1 MDQLKAMR
9 VFVRVIDE
17 GSFAGAARAL
27 DLAPAVVTRLVA
39 DLEEQIGAR
48 LINRTTRSL
57 ALTEVGANY
66 LERVRQI
73 VNDIDEANA
82 YAFTATEELRG
93 TLRVAGPGPLL
104 MPGVVRLL
112 PEFRR
117 RYPKVELDISVVP
130 PLEAPD
136 ENADVTLLVQGL
148 REING
153 DFVARLLAHS
163 EVVLCATPDYLSARG
178 RPTTPADL
186 AVQDVLVP
194 ELPLA
199 PSEWTFCRR
208 DTEGR
213 TAEVVTLAP
222 KRSMLS
228 SDNPALLTSAA
239 TCGMGIAAT
248 LSLTVADALRE
259 GTLERVLPEWHVA
272 TYKVYVALPSR
283 KHLPKRTRVFTDFLI
298 EKFGGEPI
306 DPWLAA
312 IGQS

>member
-73 VNDIDEANA
+73 VADVDEANA
-82 YAFTATEELRG
+82 YAFSATEELRG
-93 TLRVAGPGPLL
+93 VLRVAGPAPLL
-104 MPGVVRLL
+104 MPSVVRHL

-117 RYPKVELDISVVP
+117 RYPKVDIDVAVVP
-130 PLEAPD
+130 PLQAPD
-136 ENADVTLLVQGL
+136 ENADVTLLVQGPRGL
-148 REING
+148 EG

-163 EVVLCATPDYLSARG
+163 EVVLCATPAYLDSRG
-178 RPTTPADL
+178 RPAEPRDL
-186 AVQDVLVP
+186 AQQAVLVP
-194 ELPLA
+194 DLPLA
-199 PSEWTFCRR
+199 PREWTFTRH
-208 DTEGR
+208 DEQGR
-213 TAEVVTLAP
+213 VVEAVSLAP
-222 KRSMLS
+222 RRGALS
-228 SDNPALLTSAA
+228 SENAALLSSAA
-239 TCGMGIAAT
+239 TFGMGIAAS
-248 LSLTVADALRE
+248 LSLTVADALHN
-259 GTLERVLPEWHVA
+259 GTLERVLPQWHVA
-272 TYKVYVALPSR
+272 TYKAYAAMPSR

-298 EKFGGEPI
+298 EKFGGQPR
-306 DPWLAA
+306 DPWLS
-312 IGQS
+312 GFG